1 MKNHKKELAN
11 KFIEIWNRPYTQD
24 EYFRVILNIE
34 SCWDDY
40 NEWYH
45 GSHVCIK
52 MLRIVPVEE
61 TGFWGNKRVVSK
73 LTNCDVNIGVYAVK
87 KPDGIYEMV
96 TGMKLYPIPSENHLC
111 CYGIDSIEGMSI
123 VNLTNDLQLLNTD
136 VRYKNQYINELNKA
150 TAKVWYD
157 YFERKREEDEKIQA
171 SRIAAQQQA
180 EAYQYLKSYNLPNNK

>member
-1 MKNHKKELAN
+1 
-11 KFIEIWNRPYTQD
+11 
-24 EYFRVILNIE
+24 
-34 SCWDDY
+34 
-40 NEWYH
+40 
-45 GSHVCIK
+45 IK

-73 LTNCDVNIGVYAVK
+73 LTNCDVKIGVYAVK

-157 YFERKREEDEKIQA
+157 YFERKREEDDQIQA